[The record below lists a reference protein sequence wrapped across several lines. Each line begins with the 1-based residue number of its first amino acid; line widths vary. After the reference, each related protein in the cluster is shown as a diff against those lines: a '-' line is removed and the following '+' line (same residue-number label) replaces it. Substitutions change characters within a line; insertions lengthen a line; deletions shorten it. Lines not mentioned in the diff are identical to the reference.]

1 MKIKEWILEISA
13 YLAALLFLYTAVSKL
28 IDLETFRGQLNNQ
41 VFGNQYTPFLTY
53 AIPLSELAVT
63 ILLVWPKIRVYG
75 FAAFTCMMAAFTL
88 YVALVTANYFDRIPC
103 GCATAFEHLSWSWH
117 LAINIFFTLLGG
129 GGLILQLI
137 ENKTRV
143 QAGASKYSL
152 REDQEKAENLQKRV
166 STS

>member
-1 MKIKEWILEISA
+1 MKIKEWILEISG

-28 IDLETFRGQLNNQ
+28 IDLETFRGQISNQ

-53 AIPLSELAVT
+53 AIPLSELTVA

-88 YVALVTANYFDRIPC
+88 YVALVTANYFDRTPC
-103 GCATAFEHLSWSWH
+103 GCATAFEKLSWEWH

-137 ENKTRV
+137 ENKTRE
-143 QAGASKYSL
+143 QSGDLRYSL